1 MKPFLAALVIAAV
14 TPLAAA
20 QQQPARPNPAD
31 PAAPVP
37 AFKHDSAFAG
47 YRGFREEPLA
57 PWRDAND
64 ETARAGG
71 HGGIVGGTGHG
82 STKRAPKSQEP
93 SATPSPKT
101 QPKPAQHG
109 GEHR

>member
-1 MKPFLAALVIAAV
+1 MKSYLAVALIAACA
-14 TPLAAA
+14 PPAAA
-20 QQQPARPNPAD
+20 QQQARPNPAD

-37 AFKHDSAFAG
+37 AFRHDSAFAG

-71 HGGIVGGTGHG
+71 HGGIVGGAGRG
-82 STKRAPKSQEP
+82 ATKPAPKPQEP
-93 SATPSPKT
+93 GNAPSPNT

>member
-1 MKPFLAALVIAAV
+1 MKSYLAVALIAACA
-14 TPLAAA
+14 PLAAA
-20 QQQPARPNPAD
+20 QQQARPSPAD

-37 AFKHDSAFAG
+37 AFRHDSAFAG

-71 HGGIVGGTGHG
+71 HVGIVGGAHG
-82 STKRAPKSQEP
+82 AS
-93 SATPSPKT
+93 
-101 QPKPAQHG
+101 KPTSKPPASG
-109 GEHR
+109 TERK

>member
-1 MKPFLAALVIAAV
+1 MTPYLLAVAAFAALS
-14 TPLAAA
+14 PPAAA
-20 QQQPARPNPAD
+20 QQQARPNPAD
-31 PAAPVP
+31 PAAPVS

-71 HGGIVGGTGHG
+71 HTGIVGGAHG
-82 STKRAPKSQEP
+82 ARGAS
-93 SATPSPKT
+93 
-101 QPKPAQHG
+101 KPTSKPPASG
-109 GEHR
+109 MERK